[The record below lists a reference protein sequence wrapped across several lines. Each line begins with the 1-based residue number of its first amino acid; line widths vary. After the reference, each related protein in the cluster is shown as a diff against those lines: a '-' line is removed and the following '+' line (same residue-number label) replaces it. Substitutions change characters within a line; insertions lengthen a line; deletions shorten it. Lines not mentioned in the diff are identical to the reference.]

1 MSAVFGMD
9 HISLLVQDADKAAT
23 FYQNILGLAILERP
37 DLGFPG
43 VWLDLGEGQ
52 SLHLLQVSREH
63 VLNDRLPE
71 HGGRDFHFALRIKDL
86 ETFVAKLEQAG
97 VAYTKSRSG
106 RKALFFRDLD
116 GNAIELTEVD

>member
-1 MSAVFGMD
+1 MD

-23 FYQNILGLAILERP
+23 FYQNILGLTVLERP
-37 DLGFPG
+37 NLGFPG
-43 VWLDLGEGQ
+43 FWLDFGAGQ

-71 HGGRDFHFALRIKDL
+71 HGGRDFHFALRVREL
-86 ETFVAKLEQAG
+86 ESFVDKLEQAG
-97 VAYTKSRSG
+97 IAYTKSRSG

-116 GNAIELTEVD
+116 GNAIELTQVD

>member
-1 MSAVFGMD
+1 MSAVYGMD
-9 HISLLVQDADKAAT
+9 HISLLVQDADKAVA

-37 DLGFPG
+37 NLGFPG
-43 VWLDLGEGQ
+43 FWLDLGAGQ

-71 HGGRDFHFALRIKDL
+71 HGGRDFHFALRVRDL
-86 ETFVAKLEQAG
+86 ACFVDKLEQQG
-97 VAYTKSRSG
+97 IAYTKSRSG

-116 GNAIELTEVD
+116 GNAIELTQVE